1 MDACAVALAPPSAHR
16 RPMTGADLHGWS
28 ALPLLGSASDDS
40 RRWLFV
46 ATRSLARLSGV
57 PLAGAQFTA
66 TVADYGRAWPFPDD
80 ALGGVVIDGDALAR
94 GATEDALQGMLAEA
108 RRVSGGRGT
117 VLVVCAH
124 RLVPRR
130 LRAWREYGRRSAER
144 WQRAAAAAGLQM
156 RKTGFVRL
164 DGERVT
170 DMTVCRGDRPA
181 GLASDGGADRLVL
194 RMAALPQ
201 GEAAAI
207 DAMVGDAAGRLG
219 LELDVDRIAVRK
231 IGKTA
236 VFLSAADGRRYI
248 MRIARSPVALARATR
263 NFDTLEWLR
272 GSSVPDGVR
281 MCAPAAVVRGA
292 QGGYAYFV
300 ETCLPGRAGPVA
312 ATTRPAGDRWE
323 MEAV

>member
-94 GATEDALQGMLAEA
+94 GATEDALHGMLAEA

-130 LRAWREYGRRSAER
+130 LRAWREYGRRSAQR

-181 GLASDGGADRLVL
+181 GSASNSTSTASPSGRSARRRSFSRPLTDDATSCASPGARWH
-194 RMAALPQ
+194 
-201 GEAAAI
+201 
-207 DAMVGDAAGRLG
+207 
-219 LELDVDRIAVRK
+219 
-231 IGKTA
+231 
-236 VFLSAADGRRYI
+236 SHGRRATSTRWSGCAARRSLTASGCVPPRRWCGVHRAA
-248 MRIARSPVALARATR
+248 MRTSSRRVSPGAPDPLPPRQGPLVTDGKWRPCATCRRSTR
-263 NFDTLEWLR
+263 R
-272 GSSVPDGVR
+272 R
-281 MCAPAAVVRGA
+281 C
-292 QGGYAYFV
+292 GGW
-300 ETCLPGRAGPVA
+300 RW
-312 ATTRPAGDRWE
+312 TRTR
-323 MEAV
+323 